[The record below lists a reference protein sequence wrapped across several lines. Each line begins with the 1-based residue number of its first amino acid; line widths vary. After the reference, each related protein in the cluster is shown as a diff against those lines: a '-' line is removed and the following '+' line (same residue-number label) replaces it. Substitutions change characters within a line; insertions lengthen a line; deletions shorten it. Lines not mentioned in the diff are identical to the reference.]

1 MHSEVM
7 GVGLITVDYRDRKL
21 IYEQLVDNV
30 KDLILRGDLKR
41 DEFLPSVRSLARE
54 LGINPNTIQ
63 KAYTELERQGVI
75 ATLSGRGSIVIFDKD
90 SMAQSATD
98 DLREE
103 FLPLIARARTLGM
116 TKEAFLKIA
125 GECWQASDA
134 AREPNGGD
142 SHDQN

>member
-1 MHSEVM
+1 M
-7 GVGLITVDYRDRKL
+7 GLITVDYRDRKL

-63 KAYTELERQGVI
+63 KAYAELERQGVI
-75 ATLSGRGSIVIFDKD
+75 ATLSGRGSIVVFDKD
-90 SMAQSATD
+90 SMAQSAAD
-98 DLREE
+98 DLRGEL
-103 FLPLIARARTLGM
+103 LPLIARARTLGM

-125 GECWQASDA
+125 GECWQASGDEK
-134 AREPNGGD
+134 EPNGGD
-142 SHDQN
+142 RYDKN